1 MIGYLRGT
9 LLEKPLVANLGP
21 VMIDVQGVG
30 YVVYVTQRSLDQL
43 PNIGE
48 TAALSIET
56 QVREEAITLFGFTNA
71 EEKSWFNRLL
81 TVQGVGAKVALNILS
96 TLPPQLLAQAIAA
109 SDKAMLS
116 RPDGVG
122 PKLAARLAT
131 ELKDSVAAWLKQTP
145 TLTLAPTSTQNL
157 KPTPKTVKG
166 QAASINPPEDNALRE
181 AISALSNLGYS
192 PTDAMGA
199 VARVQAANPDAD
211 LGLLVRL
218 SLRELSNAV

>member
-1 MIGYLRGT
+1 MIGYLRG
-9 LLEKPLVANLGP
+9 LLVEKPLVASQGP
-21 VMIDVQGVG
+21 VIIDVQGVG

-43 PNIGE
+43 PPLGE
-48 TAALSIET
+48 ATTLSIET

-71 EEKSWFNRLL
+71 EEKNWFNRLL

-96 TLPPQLLAQAIAA
+96 ALPPQLLAQAIAA
-109 SDKAMLS
+109 GDKATLT

-131 ELKDSVAAWLKQTP
+131 ELKDSVANWLKQTP
-145 TLTLAPTSTQNL
+145 LEAP
-157 KPTPKTVKG
+157 KAVKG
-166 QAASINPPEDNALRE
+166 KASAIAAPEDNSLRE
-181 AISALSNLGYS
+181 AVSALSNLGYS

-199 VARVQAANPDAD
+199 VARVQAINPEAD

>member
-1 MIGYLRGT
+1 MIGYLRG
-9 LLEKPLVANLGP
+9 LLVDKPLVASQGP
-21 VMIDVQGVG
+21 IIIDVQGVG

-43 PNIGE
+43 PALNE
-48 TAALSIET
+48 ATALSIET
-56 QVREEAITLFGFTNA
+56 QVREEAITLFGFTNP
-71 EEKSWFNRLL
+71 EEKNWFNRLL

-96 TLPPQLLAQAIAA
+96 ALPPQLLAQAIAA
-109 SDKAMLS
+109 GDKATLT

-145 TLTLAPTSTQNL
+145 IEA
-157 KPTPKTVKG
+157 PKTTKG
-166 QAASINPPEDNALRE
+166 KTAATITAPEDNSLRE
-181 AISALSNLGYS
+181 AVSALSNLGYS

-199 VARVQAANPDAD
+199 VARVQAVNPDAD

>member
-1 MIGYLRGT
+1 MIGYLRG
-9 LLEKPLVANLGP
+9 LLVEKPLVASQGP
-21 VMIDVQGVG
+21 VIIDVQGVG

-43 PNIGE
+43 PALNE
-48 TAALSIET
+48 ATSLSIET
-56 QVREEAITLFGFTNA
+56 QVREEAITLFGFTNP
-71 EEKSWFNRLL
+71 EEKNWFNRLL

-109 SDKAMLS
+109 NDKATLT

-131 ELKDSVAAWLKQTP
+131 ELKDSVANWLKQP
-145 TLTLAPTSTQNL
+145 PIEAPKAT
-157 KPTPKTVKG
+157 KG
-166 QAASINPPEDNALRE
+166 RASAITAPEDNSLRE
-181 AISALSNLGYS
+181 AVSALSNLGYS
-192 PTDAMGA
+192 AAEAMGA

-218 SLRELSNAV
+218 SLRELSSTV

>member
-1 MIGYLRGT
+1 MIGYLRGM
-9 LLEKPLVANLGP
+9 LIEKPLVASQGP
-21 VMIDVQGVG
+21 VIIDVQGVG

-43 PNIGE
+43 PSIGE
-48 TAALSIET
+48 ATTLSIET

-96 TLPPQLLAQAIAA
+96 ALPPQLLAQAIAA
-109 SDKAMLS
+109 GDRATLT

-131 ELKDSVAAWLKQTP
+131 ELKDSVANWLKQTP
-145 TLTLAPTSTQNL
+145 LAEASQTT
-157 KPTPKTVKG
+157 KG
-166 QAASINPPEDNALRE
+166 KKAAAITPPEDNALRE
-181 AISALSNLGYS
+181 AVSALSNLGYS
-192 PTDAMGA
+192 PAEAMGA
-199 VARVQAANPDAD
+199 VARVQGANPDAD
-211 LGLLVRL
+211 LGMLVRL